1 MDLVLKNYEATVSC
15 VETSAIFMHHFQEIA
30 PVQADGAEGGRRSRR
45 GWWTTWG
52 VSVTEILE
60 ASQQP
65 QHTPIAGEDSMQSGK
80 AFYLNTRKL
89 LAFFTYVYL
98 GRYVE
103 RFKQKAGSSHN

>member
-30 PVQADGAEGGRRSRR
+30 PCRQTVQKEADGADG

-65 QHTPIAGEDSMQSGK
+65 QPHSDRRRRFDAERESILFKYKK
-80 AFYLNTRKL
+80 ASCIL
-89 LAFFTYVYL
+89 YVRL
-98 GRYVE
+98 PR
-103 RFKQKAGSSHN
+103 